1 MITKTKKIEKRF
13 LYREILNKIST
24 NTNGMVIQGML
35 IDDGVI
41 TYELVDE
48 YKEVDVSLTLKDDFG
63 TFPLVYEIIITTS
76 DNFNDISMI
85 NTLLNMLSN

>member
-1 MITKTKKIEKRF
+1 MITKTKRIEKRF

-24 NTNGMVIQGML
+24 NTNGMVIRGIL

-76 DNFNDISMI
+76 DNFNDIGMI
-85 NTLLNMLSN
+85 NTLLNMLDN

>member
-13 LYREILNKIST
+13 LYREILNKISM

-76 DNFNDISMI
+76 DNFNDIGMI
-85 NTLLNMLSN
+85 NTLLNMLDN

>member
-1 MITKTKKIEKRF
+1 MIIKTKKIGKRY

-24 NTNGMVIQGML
+24 NTNGMAIQGML

-41 TYELVDE
+41 TYELIDE
-48 YKEVDVSLTLKDDFG
+48 YKEVDVSLTLKEDFG

-76 DNFNDISMI
+76 DNFNDIGMI
-85 NTLLNMLSN
+85 NTLLNMLDK

>member
-1 MITKTKKIEKRF
+1 MITKTKRIEKRF

-48 YKEVDVSLTLKDDFG
+48 CKEVDVSLTLKDDFG

-76 DNFNDISMI
+76 DNFNDIGMI
-85 NTLLNMLSN
+85 NTLLNMLDN

>member
-76 DNFNDISMI
+76 DNFNDIGMI
-85 NTLLNMLSN
+85 NALLNMLDN

>member
-35 IDDGVI
+35 IDDGLI
-41 TYELVDE
+41 SYELID
-48 YKEVDVSLTLKDDFG
+48 
-63 TFPLVYEIIITTS
+63 
-76 DNFNDISMI
+76 
-85 NTLLNMLSN
+85 

>member
-1 MITKTKKIEKRF
+1 MITKTKKIGKRF
-13 LYREILNKIST
+13 MYREILNKIST

-41 TYELVDE
+41 TYELIDE
-48 YKEVDVSLTLKDDFG
+48 YKEVDVSLTLKEDFG

-76 DNFNDISMI
+76 DNFNDIGMI
-85 NTLLNMLSN
+85 NTLLNMLDN

>member
-1 MITKTKKIEKRF
+1 MITKTKRIEKRF

-24 NTNGMVIQGML
+24 NTNGMVIRGIL

-76 DNFNDISMI
+76 DNFNDIGMI
-85 NTLLNMLSN
+85 NTLLNMLNN

>member
-1 MITKTKKIEKRF
+1 
-13 LYREILNKIST
+13 
-24 NTNGMVIQGML
+24 ML

-76 DNFNDISMI
+76 DNFNDIGMI
-85 NTLLNMLSN
+85 NTLLNMLDN

>member
-1 MITKTKKIEKRF
+1 MITKTKRIEKRF

-24 NTNGMVIQGML
+24 NTNGMLIQGML

-76 DNFNDISMI
+76 DNFNDIGMI
-85 NTLLNMLSN
+85 NTLLNMLDN

>member
-1 MITKTKKIEKRF
+1 MITKTKRIEKRF

-24 NTNGMVIQGML
+24 NTNGMVIQGKL

-76 DNFNDISMI
+76 DNFNDIGMI
-85 NTLLNMLSN
+85 NTLLNMLDK

>member
-1 MITKTKKIEKRF
+1 MITKTKRIEKRF

-76 DNFNDISMI
+76 DNFNDIGMI
-85 NTLLNMLSN
+85 NTLLNLLDN

>member
-76 DNFNDISMI
+76 DNFNDIGMI
-85 NTLLNMLSN
+85 NTLLNMLTN

>member
-1 MITKTKKIEKRF
+1 MITKTKKIGKRF
-13 LYREILNKIST
+13 MYREILNKIST

-76 DNFNDISMI
+76 DNFNDIGMI

>member
-1 MITKTKKIEKRF
+1 MITKTKKIGKRF
-13 LYREILNKIST
+13 MYREILNKIST

-76 DNFNDISMI
+76 DNFNDIGMI
-85 NTLLNMLSN
+85 NTLLNMLDK

>member
-1 MITKTKKIEKRF
+1 MITKTKRIEKRF

-76 DNFNDISMI
+76 DNFNDIDMI
-85 NTLLNMLSN
+85 NTLLNMLNN

>member
-1 MITKTKKIEKRF
+1 MITKTKRIEKRF

-76 DNFNDISMI
+76 DNFNDIGMI
-85 NTLLNMLSN
+85 NTLLNMLDK

>member
-1 MITKTKKIEKRF
+1 MITKTKRIEKRF

-76 DNFNDISMI
+76 DNFNDIGMI
-85 NTLLNMLSN
+85 NTLLNMLNK

>member
-1 MITKTKKIEKRF
+1 MITKTKRIEKRF
-13 LYREILNKIST
+13 LYREILNKISM

-76 DNFNDISMI
+76 DNFNDIGMI

>member
-24 NTNGMVIQGML
+24 NTNGMIIQGML

-76 DNFNDISMI
+76 DNFNDIGMI
-85 NTLLNMLSN
+85 NTLLNMLDN

>member
-1 MITKTKKIEKRF
+1 MITKTKKIGKRY
-13 LYREILNKIST
+13 LYGEILNKIST

-48 YKEVDVSLTLKDDFG
+48 YKEVDVSLTLKEDFG

-76 DNFNDISMI
+76 DNFNDIGMI
-85 NTLLNMLSN
+85 NTLLNMLNN

>member
-1 MITKTKKIEKRF
+1 MITKTKRIEKRF

-76 DNFNDISMI
+76 DNFNDIGMI
-85 NTLLNMLSN
+85 NTLLNMLNN

>member
-41 TYELVDE
+41 TYELIDE
-48 YKEVDVSLTLKDDFG
+48 YKEVDVSLTLKEDFG

-76 DNFNDISMI
+76 DNFNDIGMI
-85 NTLLNMLSN
+85 NTLLNMLDN

>member
-1 MITKTKKIEKRF
+1 MITKTKRIEKRF

-76 DNFNDISMI
+76 DNFNDIGMI
-85 NTLLNMLSN
+85 NTLLNMLSK

>member
-76 DNFNDISMI
+76 DNFNDIGMI
-85 NTLLNMLSN
+85 NTLLNMLEN

>member
-13 LYREILNKIST
+13 LYREMLNKIST

-76 DNFNDISMI
+76 DNFNDIRMI
-85 NTLLNMLSN
+85 NTLLNMLDN

>member
-1 MITKTKKIEKRF
+1 MITKTKRIEKRF

-85 NTLLNMLSN
+85 NTLLNMLDK

>member
-1 MITKTKKIEKRF
+1 MITKTKRIEKRF
-13 LYREILNKIST
+13 MYREILNKIST

-76 DNFNDISMI
+76 DNFNDIGII
-85 NTLLNMLSN
+85 NTLLNMLDN

>member
-13 LYREILNKIST
+13 LYREILNKISM

-76 DNFNDISMI
+76 DNFNDIGMI

>member
-1 MITKTKKIEKRF
+1 MITKTKRIEKRF

-76 DNFNDISMI
+76 DNFNDIGMI
-85 NTLLNMLSN
+85 NTLLNMINN

>member
-24 NTNGMVIQGML
+24 NTNGMLIQGML

-76 DNFNDISMI
+76 DNFNDIGMI
-85 NTLLNMLSN
+85 NTLLNMLSK

>member
-1 MITKTKKIEKRF
+1 MITKTKRIEKRF

-48 YKEVDVSLTLKDDFG
+48 YEKRFDYAKKNTSLPESPDYKAINEFKMYVNERIVRG
-63 TFPLVYEIIITTS
+63 EI
-76 DNFNDISMI
+76 
-85 NTLLNMLSN
+85 

>member
-24 NTNGMVIQGML
+24 NTNGMVIRGIL

-76 DNFNDISMI
+76 DNFNDIGMI
-85 NTLLNMLSN
+85 NTLLNMLNN